1 MVIISKPHPSLLEDD
16 LIVPSVDIIRSLVPI
31 PEPVPI
37 PSPLKTGEDESSFE
51 VVDMSG
57 KGQGMVA
64 KRSV

>member
-31 PEPVPI
+31 PESI
-37 PSPLKTGEDESSFE
+37 LIPLKAGADGSSFE